1 VVRGTYEFQGRR
13 FNILPD
19 STLRF
24 RGAEFLDPAL
34 DVTAERQI
42 EGVTATV
49 HVSGSLKEPQIAL
62 SSTPMLDQG
71 DILSLIVFNQTMN
84 ELPTSQKTSLA
95 TRAGTLAA
103 RALATPIADSVARA
117 LDFDLFEVT
126 PTDDASGGA
135 ILTVG
140 RQINDKL
147 FVGFRQQFGADEVSQ
162 VTFEYRLTQFL
173 RIVTSFAQGTER
185 VRTGPH
191 TERAGGDFVFVIR
204 R

>member
-1 VVRGTYEFQGRR
+1 
-13 FNILPD
+13 
-19 STLRF
+19 
-24 RGAEFLDPAL
+24 
-34 DVTAERQI
+34 
-42 EGVTATV
+42 
-49 HVSGSLKEPQIAL
+49 
-62 SSTPMLDQG
+62 
-71 DILSLIVFNQTMN
+71 
-84 ELPTSQKTSLA
+84 
-95 TRAGTLAA
+95 
-103 RALATPIADSVARA
+103 VARA

-147 FVGFRQQFGADEVSQ
+147 FVGFRQQFGAEEVSQ

-191 TERAGGDFVFVIR
+191 TERMGADFVFVIR

>member
-1 VVRGTYEFQGRR
+1 M
-13 FNILPD
+13 
-19 STLRF
+19 
-24 RGAEFLDPAL
+24 
-34 DVTAERQI
+34 RQ
-42 EGVTATV
+42 
-49 HVSGSLKEPQIAL
+49 PQIAL
-62 SSTPMLDQG
+62 SSTPQLDQG

-126 PTDDASGGA
+126 PTDDANGGA

-147 FVGFRQQFGADEVSQ
+147 FVGFRQQFGADEISQ

-173 RIVTSFAQGTER
+173 RLVTSFAQGTER

-191 TERAGGDFVFVIR
+191 TERVGGDFVFVIR